1 MQQRPTGVA
10 VLAVAAAVLGAL
22 ALIGAAAW
30 WNASEELVWLPSIHA
45 ERQIAFILVVVGLC
59 EVVFAYGAWRL
70 RPWAWTFGV
79 VLEAVALVLAVVQ
92 LGRQQLFDRHILTIV
107 LAGVILWYLTTPR
120 VRAAFG
126 RS

>member
-1 MQQRPTGVA
+1 MV
-10 VLAVAAAVLGAL
+10 
-22 ALIGAAAW
+22 
-30 WNASEELVWLPSIHA
+30 PSIHA
-45 ERQIAFILVVVGLC
+45 ERFIALVLLVVGIC

-70 RPWAWTFGV
+70 RPWAWTLGV

-92 LGRQQLFDRHILTIV
+92 LGRADFARHVLTIV
-107 LAGVILWYLTTPR
+107 ISGIVLWYLARPK